1 MRRLCTILLCIG
13 ICAAPLSVANAQI
26 TTDDPPVLHLNDALA
41 LADVANRQEAST
53 RIGISQAEA
62 SVKEAKTLYF
72 PLLKFYAVTGLAI
85 EPFSFTIPAGSLGTY
100 SGIGPLPSQN
110 SEITSPRRMSGVIYG
125 AAQQPLTQIYKV
137 HLAVGEAE
145 LGVPAAREQLR
156 QARQQLMQQIRQGYY
171 AVSQA
176 QGQLHAAETQVTY
189 LKELSTEAE
198 NNLNQETILRS
209 DALTVT
215 ANLKNAQY
223 QQASAEDALALKK
236 ENLNYLLARPIGT
249 AFNVDDVPDATPL
262 ELNID
267 EAMKEALAH
276 RPELRLARLQEQQ
289 AAFEV
294 RRERAEYIPDIS
306 VGVTDLSF
314 LNIEFF
320 PVNVANLGIT
330 LQWQPFDWGQKR
342 QKLVSLRGSAAQA
355 SLKAD
360 DTDQQIRLDVDQA
373 FRALRRSRIQL
384 DAQSAALDAEK
395 ERFRETQNQYH
406 QKAILL
412 SDLMKEEGAVAQAI
426 SNYTNA
432 LTQFWTAKA
441 DFAKALGED

>member
-1 MRRLCTILLCIG
+1 MRRLCTIFLCVG
-13 ICAAPLSVANAQI
+13 ICATPQIPARAQS
-26 TTDDPPVLHLNDALA
+26 TTDDAPMLHLNDALA
-41 LADVANRQEAST
+41 LADVANRQEASA
-53 RIGISQAEA
+53 RIGITQAEA
-62 SVKEAKTLYF
+62 SVSETKALYF
-72 PLLKFYAVTGLAI
+72 PQLKLYAVTGLAL

-100 SGIGPLPSQN
+100 PGIGPLPATDSQ
-110 SEITSPRRMSGVIYG
+110 ITSPRKMSGVIYG
-125 AAQQPLTQIYKV
+125 AAQQPLTQLYKV

-145 LGVPAAREQLR
+145 LGVPTAREQLR
-156 QARQQLMQQIRQGYY
+156 QARQQLMDQIRGGYY

-189 LKELSTEAE
+189 LKELSMETQ

-223 QQASAEDALALKK
+223 QQAAAEDQLALKK
-236 ENLNYLLARPIGT
+236 ENLNYLLARPIET
-249 AFNVDDVPDATPL
+249 AFSVDDVPQATSL
-262 ELNID
+262 ELNLD
-267 EAMKEALAH
+267 QATKEALAH
-276 RPELRLARLQEQQ
+276 RPELRLAHLQEQQ

-294 RRERAEYIPDIS
+294 RRERAQYIPDIS
-306 VGVTDLSF
+306 VGVTDVSF
-314 LNIEFF
+314 LNIDFF
-320 PVNVANLGIT
+320 PVNVANLGFT

-342 QKLVSLRGSAAQA
+342 QKLISLRGSAAQA
-355 SLKAD
+355 TLKAD
-360 DTDQQIRLDVDQA
+360 DTAQQIRLDVDQA
-373 FRALRRSRIQL
+373 FRGLRRSRVQL
-384 DAQSAALDAEK
+384 DAQGAALDAEK
-395 ERFRETQNQYH
+395 ERFREAQNQYH

-412 SDLMKEEGAVAQAI
+412 SDLMKEETAVAQAI